1 MLSRRA
7 DRYVRAGL
15 ARQAAVALLGP
26 RQVGKTTL
34 ALQIAAADDALYL
47 DLESRA
53 DRARLADPR
62 LFLGRYADR
71 LVVIDEIHRVPELFQ
86 ELRGLIDAGRRAG
99 RRTGRFL
106 LLGSASIDLLRQSSE
121 SLAGRIEH
129 VALHPFDVL
138 EAAPDDEALTTL
150 WRRGGFPD
158 SFLAANDA
166 DSLAYRQHFIAT
178 YLERDIP
185 QLSPHRIPATT
196 LERLWRMLAH
206 GQGALLNASALAA
219 SLSISAPTVTRYV
232 DLLADLLLV
241 RRLPPCLTNTRKRL
255 TKAPRVYVRDSGLVH
270 ALLGLED
277 DHALAGHPVMGASW
291 EGFVIEN
298 LLAVAPSRTSASF
311 YRTATGAEIDLVLEL
326 PGRSAPWAV
335 EVKRSLSPRLARG
348 FHHALDD
355 LQPERAFVVYAGT
368 DRYPMSGEVEAVGLR
383 EMAVLVNTSR
393 ADAVRPAV

>member
-1 MLSRRA
+1 MCSKRL
-7 DRYVRAGL
+7 
-15 ARQAAVALLGP
+15 P
-26 RQVGKTTL
+26 TT
-34 ALQIAAADDALYL
+34 
-47 DLESRA
+47 R
-53 DRARLADPR
+53 PW
-62 LFLGRYADR
+62 
-71 LVVIDEIHRVPELFQ
+71 
-86 ELRGLIDAGRRAG
+86 
-99 RRTGRFL
+99 
-106 LLGSASIDLLRQSSE
+106 
-121 SLAGRIEH
+121 
-129 VALHPFDVL
+129 
-138 EAAPDDEALTTL
+138 TTL

-185 QLSPHRIPATT
+185 QLSPRRTPAAT

-241 RRLPPCLTNTRKRL
+241 RRLPPCLANTRKRL

-298 LLAVAPSRTSASF
+298 LLAVAPSRTAASF
-311 YRTATGAEIDLVLEL
+311 YRTAAGAEIDLVLEL
-326 PGRSAPWAV
+326 PGRSATLGGRGQTEPVAAPRQGLPPCPRRPAAGARV
-335 EVKRSLSPRLARG
+335 RGVRGNRPLSDVRRG
-348 FHHALDD
+348 GGGRAPGDGGAGQHVSGGHGS
-355 LQPERAFVVYAGT
+355 PGGVTSSGERAGW
-368 DRYPMSGEVEAVGLR
+368 
-383 EMAVLVNTSR
+383 
-393 ADAVRPAV
+393 